1 VPSDPRNQKPA
12 IADGRV
18 RAIGVCLLVAFC
30 VLAGRLWFLQVI
42 RGPEFRGKSESNR
55 LRIEPL
61 EAPRGS
67 IFARLGPDQEVVL
80 ADNRAAR
87 DLLVVPADITID
99 DKVLCRRLAD
109 LSGIDADALLTEIV
123 KARKAREPFKQI
135 LVRADIPAPVSA
147 RLDEYAYA
155 LPGVFTVIR
164 PLRRY
169 VYGKTAGQLLGYVGE
184 INDKELKQRGEHY
197 DMGDLIGRAGVESRY
212 EEFLHGRDGQMLVTK
227 FAVGTPQLRTDPSGN
242 PYIDNLVDS
251 RGHNLKVEEE
261 IQHAEPGDDVHLTL
275 DIGLQQV
282 AERALEGEHGAI
294 AVLNADTGE
303 VLALAS
309 APGYDPAVFVSKT
322 GGRERAEI
330 LNGKPN
336 RMIHRAYQEVYAP
349 GSVFKVMLA
358 SAALEEGVIDTATK
372 FYCPGHFKITPDGR
386 AWNCWR
392 RQGHGNVDV
401 VDALAFSCDV
411 FFYRVGLE
419 LGVDRI
425 NEWAKKLGLGEKS
438 GIDLPGEVAGLVP
451 GRAWKEALFKPKH
464 PDAPWEYRWYPGD
477 TVNLSI
483 GQGACNVTP
492 LQNAVLMAAVINGGY
507 RVVPHLNLNT
517 PVVRSERLLSERT
530 LAIVQAGMRKCV
542 EKGPPAPSG
551 TGHAAYIK
559 GMDILGKTGSAQVVS
574 LTQHE
579 QYKTEEDIPKELRD
593 HAWFVAG
600 VLDHEPRLAICI
612 LIEHGHHGSSEAA
625 PRAQSIITAFYETWD
640 KTSPADK
647 LASVEAGDE

>member
-1 VPSDPRNQKPA
+1 MQADPRNQKPS
-12 IADGRV
+12 IAEGRIRV
-18 RAIGVCLLVAFC
+18 IALALLAVFC
-30 VLAGRLWFLQVI
+30 VLAGRLWMLQVI
-42 RGPEFRGKSESNR
+42 RGTEFRGKSESNR

-67 IFARLGPDQEVVL
+67 IFARSGPAQEVVL

-87 DLLVVPADITID
+87 DVLVVPADITIAD
-99 DKVLCRRLAD
+99 ETLCARLED
-109 LSGIDADALLTEIV
+109 LVGIDADEFLEQIQ
-123 KARKAREPFKQI
+123 KARKAREPYKQI
-135 LVRADIPAPVSA
+135 LVRADIPASVSA
-147 RLDEYAYA
+147 RIDEYAYA
-155 LPGVFTVIR
+155 LPGVFTAIR

-184 INDKELKQRGEHY
+184 INAKELEQRGERY
-197 DMGDLIGRAGVESRY
+197 DMGDLIGRAGVESRF
-212 EEFLHGRDGQMLVTK
+212 EAQLHGRDGQMLVTK

-251 RGHNLKVEEE
+251 RGHTLKVEEE
-261 IQHAEPGDDVHLTL
+261 VQQAQAGDDVHLTL
-275 DIGLQQV
+275 DIGLQAV

-303 VLALAS
+303 ILALAS
-309 APGYDPAVFVSKT
+309 SPGYDPAVFVSKT
-322 GGRERAEI
+322 AARERSEA
-330 LNGKPN
+330 LTGKPN

-358 SAALEEGVIDTATK
+358 AAALEEGVIDTSTK

-386 AWNCWR
+386 SWNCWR

-425 NEWAKKLGLGEKS
+425 NKWAKNLGLGEKT
-438 GIDLPGEVAGLVP
+438 GIDLPGEVSGLVP
-451 GRAWKEALFKPKH
+451 GREWKEALFKPKH

-492 LQNAVLMAAVINGGY
+492 LQNAVLMAAIVNGGY
-507 RVVPHLNLNT
+507 RVVPHLSMGT
-517 PVVRSERLLSERT
+517 PIVRSERLLSDRT
-530 LAIVQAGMRKCV
+530 LEIVRTGMRKCV

-551 TGHAAYIK
+551 TGHAAYIQ
-559 GMDILGKTGSAQVVS
+559 GMDILGKTGSAQMVS
-574 LTQHE
+574 LSQHE
-579 QYKTEEDIPKELRD
+579 QYKNEEDIPKELRD

-612 LIEHGHHGSSEAA
+612 LVEHGHHGSSEAA
-625 PRAQSIITAFYETWD
+625 PRAKDIVTTFYDAWGT
-640 KTSPADK
+640 KPPAK
-647 LASVEAGDE
+647 LASVEPSE

>member
-1 VPSDPRNQKPA
+1 MQGDPRNQKPS
-12 IADGRV
+12 IAEGRLRV
-18 RAIGVCLLVAFC
+18 IAVCLLAVFC
-30 VLAGRLWFLQVI
+30 VLAGRLWILQVI

-67 IFARLGPDQEVVL
+67 IFARMGPAEEVVL
-80 ADNRAAR
+80 ADNRPAR
-87 DLLVVPADITID
+87 DLLVVPADISID
-99 DKVLCRRLAD
+99 DEVLCRRLQD
-109 LSGIDADALLTEIV
+109 LVGIDAAELQEQIT

-135 LVRADIPAPVSA
+135 LVRADIPASVSA
-147 RLDEYAYA
+147 RIDEYAYA
-155 LPGVFTVIR
+155 LPGVFTAIR

-169 VYGKTAGQLLGYVGE
+169 VYGRTAGQLLGYVGE
-184 INDKELKQRGEHY
+184 INAKELEVRGDRY

-212 EEFLHGRDGQMLVTK
+212 EDRLHGRDGQMLVTK

-251 RGHNLKVEEE
+251 RGHALKVEEE
-261 IQHAEPGDDVHLTL
+261 VQHAQPGDDVHLTL
-275 DIGLQQV
+275 DIGLQAV
-282 AERALEGEHGAI
+282 AERALAGEHGAI

-303 VLALAS
+303 ILALAS

-358 SAALEEGVIDTATK
+358 AAALEEGVIDTSTE
-372 FYCPGHFKITPDGR
+372 FYCPGRFKITPDGR
-386 AWNCWR
+386 AWHCWR
-392 RQGHGNVDV
+392 RQGHGNVEV

-425 NEWAKKLGLGEKS
+425 NEWAAKMGLGVKT

-451 GRAWKEALFKPKH
+451 GRQWKEDLFKPKH
-464 PDAPWEYRWYPGD
+464 PDEPWEYRWYPGD

-483 GQGACNVTP
+483 GQGACSVTP
-492 LQNAVLMAAVINGGY
+492 LQSAVMTAVIVNGGY
-507 RVVPHLNLNT
+507 RVVPHLNREA
-517 PVVRSERLLSERT
+517 PMIRSERLLSDRT
-530 LAIVQAGMRKCV
+530 LEIVREGMRKCV

-559 GMDILGKTGSAQVVS
+559 GMDILGKTGSAQMVS
-574 LTQHE
+574 LDHHE
-579 QYKTEEDIPKELRD
+579 QYETEEDIPKELRD

-612 LIEHGHHGSSEAA
+612 LVEHGHHGSSEAA
-625 PRAQSIITAFYETWD
+625 PRAKDIVSHFYETW
-640 KTSPADK
+640 TAASPEK
-647 LASVEAGDE
+647 VASAEAGRE

>member
-1 VPSDPRNQKPA
+1 MPADPRNQKPL
-12 IADGRV
+12 IAEGRV
-18 RAIGVCLLVAFC
+18 RLIGILLLAVFC
-30 VLAGRLWFLQVI
+30 VMAGRLWMLQVI
-42 RGPEFRGKSESNR
+42 RGSEFRGKSESNR

-67 IFARLGPDQEVVL
+67 IFARVGPDKEVVL

-87 DLLVVPADITID
+87 DLFVVPADITID
-99 DKVLCRRLAD
+99 DAVLCRRLQD
-109 LSGIDADALLTEIV
+109 LVGIDADDLQEQIG

-135 LVRADIPAPVSA
+135 LVRADLPASVSA

-155 LPGVFTVIR
+155 LPGVFTAIR

-184 INDKELKQRGEHY
+184 INAEELEQRGERY
-197 DMGDLIGRAGVESRY
+197 DMGDLIGRAGIESRY
-212 EEFLHGRDGQMLVTK
+212 EEQLHGRDGQMLVTK

-251 RGHNLKVEEE
+251 RGHTLKVEEE
-261 IQHAEPGDDVHLTL
+261 VKHAQPGDDVHLTL
-275 DIGLQQV
+275 DIGLQAV

-294 AVLNADTGE
+294 VVLNADTGE
-303 VLALAS
+303 ILALAS
-309 APGYDPAVFVSKT
+309 SPGYDPAVFVST
-322 GGRERAEI
+322 TSGRERSEI
-330 LNGKPN
+330 LTGKPN

-358 SAALEEGVIDTATK
+358 AAALEEHVIDTSTK

-401 VDALAFSCDV
+401 IDALAFSCDV

-425 NEWAKKLGLGEKS
+425 NKWAKELGLGVKT

-451 GRAWKEALFKPKH
+451 GREWKEALFKPKH

-483 GQGACNVTP
+483 GQGACATTP
-492 LQNAVLMAAVINGGY
+492 LQNAVMTAAIINGGY
-507 RVVPHLNLNT
+507 RIVPHINRNM
-517 PVVRSERLLSERT
+517 PVLRSERLFSDRT
-530 LAIVQAGMRKCV
+530 LEIVRAGMRKCV

-559 GMDILGKTGSAQVVS
+559 GMDMLGKTGTAQMVS
-574 LTQHE
+574 LTAHE

-612 LIEHGHHGSSEAA
+612 LVEHGHHGSSEAA
-625 PRAQSIITAFYETWD
+625 PRAKDIVTSFYDSWIP
-640 KTSPADK
+640 KPAEK
-647 LASVEAGDE
+647 LASVEPVE